1 MMIYSRYSKVKKKT
15 YDELKSYFE
24 IILEFDAVDDYQC
37 VLLKINQLVIAQNRV
52 WFLVGSN
59 NKLDWECLQVAQ
71 TKNNILGE
79 ISGDVNFM
87 LSYDYS
93 KMVSRI
99 PMNKRISKS
108 STFYEGIYEINSDYA
123 KDINERRKYS

>member
-1 MMIYSRYSKVKKKT
+1 MKKKT

-93 KMVSRI
+93 KMVSGLANLLHFMKVSMRLI
-99 PMNKRISKS
+99 QIMLKILTSVGNIL
-108 STFYEGIYEINSDYA
+108 IA
-123 KDINERRKYS
+123 K

>member
-71 TKNNILGE
+71 TKNNILGQTVDKVHDKCR
-79 ISGDVNFM
+79 GFF
-87 LSYDYS
+87 SY
-93 KMVSRI
+93 
-99 PMNKRISKS
+99 
-108 STFYEGIYEINSDYA
+108 
-123 KDINERRKYS
+123 